1 MHDKGNYKQNK
12 KATYRMATISANNVT
27 DKVLISKMYK
37 QFKQLNI
44 KKKGAE
50 DLKRHFSK
58 EHIHMVNRHMK
69 RCSTSLIIR
78 EMQIKTMKHHLTLV
92 RMALIKQFTN
102 NNPGDGME
110 KREPS
115 YTVDGNINWCSH

>member
-1 MHDKGNYKQNK
+1 
-12 KATYRMATISANNVT
+12 MATISANNVT

-58 EHIHMVNRHMK
+58 EHIHMVDRHMK